1 MLYGLFG
8 TIINFVVMAGL
19 TFIID
24 HMDLIVLTKSHSIN
38 EYFDGQVIH
47 LHACNLS
54 SYINIL
60 S

>member
-1 MLYGLFG
+1 
-8 TIINFVVMAGL
+8 MAGL